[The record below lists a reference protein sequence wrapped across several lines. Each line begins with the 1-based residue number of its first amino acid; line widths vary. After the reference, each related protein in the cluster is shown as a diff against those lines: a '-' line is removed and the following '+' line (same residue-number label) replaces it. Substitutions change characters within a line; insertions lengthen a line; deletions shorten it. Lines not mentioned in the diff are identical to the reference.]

1 MAGDYFIEIQLQRS
15 VQSLGPF
22 EKAASLRVINIDVH
36 ARSPCRR
43 RCCIA
48 WRCSSKKKVSSMY
61 DLEIRK
67 VDNRIAV
74 RVTAPEILC
83 SNFLAAEVYGE
94 FIRESYPRQADRRA
108 RRVLIVRLLDM
119 FEVGSNIS
127 MCNDLSDWEHLEIA
141 AGMIVVLMRVDD
153 VLDRLVC
160 NRLYLSQNVR
170 VVSIEHVVDED
181 HSLGSDVCGDI
192 PAFP

>member
-1 MAGDYFIEIQLQRS
+1 
-15 VQSLGPF
+15 
-22 EKAASLRVINIDVH
+22 
-36 ARSPCRR
+36 
-43 RCCIA
+43 
-48 WRCSSKKKVSSMY
+48 MY
-61 DLEIRK
+61 DLEIGK

-74 RVTAPEILC
+74 RVTAPKILN
-83 SNFLAAEVYGE
+83 SNFLTAKMYRE
-94 FIRESYPRQADRRA
+94 FIRESYPQQADRRA
-108 RRVLIVRLLDM
+108 QRVLIVQLLDM
-119 FEVGSNIS
+119 FKVGSNIS
-127 MCNDLSDWEHLEIA
+127 MCNDLSDWKHLEVA

-160 NRLYLSQNVR
+160 NRLYLSKNVR